1 MLRSSLKLTTT
12 CSFGQKND
20 ITDSPSVKA
29 HVRQSSGSNSIFD
42 GISRNVVGAGTAL
55 VERLQAQVK
64 QKDGEIE
71 VLQVKQVYNAN
82 QLLEKQVY
90 ETILCDK
97 VQLLVK

>member
-1 MLRSSLKLTTT
+1 M
-12 CSFGQKND
+12 
-20 ITDSPSVKA
+20 KA
-29 HVRQSSGSNSIFD
+29 HVRQSSSSNSILD